1 MLTHCVARLASEFLE
16 SLDGPLLPSSA
27 EPTSGAPALTP
38 HSMWSTDAQTNGESG
53 RSGES
58 SALAATG
65 QQTARLFDAALG
77 NSAAGAGSS
86 TQAAPSDSEAGR
98 TGVVSATPASA
109 SGAYGPALR
118 HFSTS
123 TKAEKF
129 FLTAADQNDGTRDE
143 RLAKVIQAK
152 YDAGLLR
159 PYNPVNG
166 CVLR

>member
-1 MLTHCVARLASEFLE
+1 
-16 SLDGPLLPSSA
+16 
-27 EPTSGAPALTP
+27 
-38 HSMWSTDAQTNGESG
+38 MWSTDAQTGGEN
-53 RSGES
+53 

-65 QQTARLFDAALG
+65 QQTARLFEAALG
-77 NSAAGAGSS
+77 NSAAGAGTSA
-86 TQAAPSDSEAGR
+86 QAAPTDSEAGR
-98 TGVVSATPASA
+98 TGVVSATPAAA

-118 HFSTS
+118 HFTTS

-166 CVLR
+166 YVLRREAEAIEAHTSL